1 MHHRKNL
8 LLIILSFCSIN
19 ALAADSDTVSSDGSI
34 PTPAVLGSNLI
45 DNGYIGTGNT
55 STLTTVGAD
64 ISPLQATEIQNI
76 AQSSPIDSTLEVGD
90 ASTRTVIGLDTKVQL
105 KPSTY
110 PYRATVLITIGQA
123 RCTGWM
129 AGPDTVITAGHC
141 VHRGLGQ
148 TWFPLSDYTVYPAHD
163 GTNAPY
169 GKCTAKRLYT
179 TEGWA
184 LSSKTEYDYGAIKL
198 NCQVGNA
205 TGWLGF
211 GVLPTTQGLATIISG
226 YPGDK
231 PLGQWGSFDSV
242 RKETGSWVFYKND
255 TYAGMSGAPVWY
267 DAGNR
272 VLAFAIHTYS
282 VPPNFNRGTRINKS
296 TFKNIKT
303 WKNAQ

>member
-1 MHHRKNL
+1 MHNIKSL
-8 LLIILSFCSIN
+8 FLIALSLWPITT
-19 ALAADSDTVSSDGSI
+19 LAADSDSVSSDGSI

-45 DNGYIGTGNT
+45 DSGYVGTGST
-55 STLTTVGAD
+55 SNLNILGVDTTL
-64 ISPLQATEIQNI
+64 SELNEIQRI
-76 AQSSPIDSTLEVGD
+76 AESLPVANTVEPNFT
-90 ASTRTVIGLDTKVQL
+90 STRTVIGLDTKVQL
-105 KPSTY
+105 KPATY
-110 PYRATVLITIGQA
+110 PYRATALITIGQA

-129 AGPDTVITAGHC
+129 AGPNTVITAGHC
-141 VHRGLGQ
+141 VHRGIGQ
-148 TWFPLSDYTVYPAHD
+148 TWYPLSDYTVYPAHD
-163 GTNAPY
+163 GTTAPY
-169 GKCTAKRLYT
+169 GKCNAKKLYT

-211 GVLPTTQGLATIISG
+211 AVLASTQGLPAIISG

-231 PLGQWGSFDSV
+231 PLGQWGSFDSI
-242 RKETGSWVFYKND
+242 RKEAINWVFYKND
-255 TYAGMSGAPVWY
+255 TYGGMSGAPVWY

-272 VLAFAIHTYS
+272 VLAFAIHNYA
-282 VPPNFNRGTRINKS
+282 VPPNFNRGARITKS